1 MQSLAERFYEIGEPY
16 AGGLFE
22 QPDRSPFFRYA
33 RAQRMF
39 WERQQMPEYLGGKLY
54 PAGKKYPNPPAV
66 APDFSYTVS
75 VAVDW
80 DRLEKADADCCRAM
94 RAEYDRLP
102 MLKPPH
108 VVGGAGYVHSIPNY
122 GRVLKEGL
130 DRYAERV
137 AALPEGDF
145 RAGLE
150 EILAGIRAY
159 HARSLA
165 LLEAQGADAQ
175 LIKALRRVPFQPARS
190 LYEAVVCWN
199 FIYFID
205 GCDNPGRLDAD
216 LIEYYQGE
224 DITPILREYFEIVD
238 RNDGWSSAVGPDC
251 NPLTLQV
258 LRAVKGLRRPSVELR
273 VTPETPDEVWQA
285 AADALES
292 SCGSPALYC
301 ERRYQQELARRFP
314 EIPEADRLRFNGG
327 GCTETMLAGLSNVG
341 SLDAGINMAL
351 VFSDWMREGL
361 AGSANFDAFYNGL
374 MARTAAVVAE
384 TLDQVND
391 FRKTRAEVRP
401 QPVRTLLIDDC
412 IDRGLG
418 FQRRRRAL

>member
-1 MQSLAERFYEIGEPY
+1 
-16 AGGLFE
+16 
-22 QPDRSPFFRYA
+22 
-33 RAQRMF
+33 
-39 WERQQMPEYLGGKLY
+39 MPEYLGGKLY

-292 SCGSPALYC
+292 SCGSPAFYC

-391 FRKTRAEVRP
+391 FRKTRARGAAAACAHAADRRLYRP
-401 QPVRTLLIDDC
+401 WA
-412 IDRGLG
+412 G